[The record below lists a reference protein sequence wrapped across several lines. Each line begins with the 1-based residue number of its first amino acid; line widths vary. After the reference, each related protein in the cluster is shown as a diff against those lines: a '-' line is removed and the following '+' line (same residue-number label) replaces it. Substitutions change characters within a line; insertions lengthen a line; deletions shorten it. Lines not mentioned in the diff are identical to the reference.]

1 MQASNRLAFDGK
13 SPDAYLKTAAIRYF
27 ELKEVSLHREI
38 LPGMEWIRDL
48 LMNESV
54 AQTVII
60 YSFVIAVGVALGKVK
75 IYNISLGI
83 TFVLFAG
90 IAIGHFGFR
99 VNHEVLDFAKDFGL
113 ILFVFAVGLQ
123 VGPGFFSS
131 FRKGGLTLNLLAVM
145 IVLLGGVTVVILQYI
160 TGISMPVMV
169 GIMSGAVTNTPGLG
183 AAQDAYKEAASGMQ
197 GSEMADI
204 GLGYAVA
211 YPFGVL
217 GIILT
222 MMLIRRATGTDMAE
236 EIVQYE
242 RLQHPEENLPKSV
255 CITITNPS
263 VTGKKIRELKPLLHN
278 DAVISRVLHEGEMSV
293 AHSGSLLC
301 EGDVIL
307 LVAENGDIPGL
318 IQNFG
323 KESDMDLS
331 AQPGKLMSK
340 QVLVTCSSVNGKSL
354 ESLNIRSR
362 FDVNITRVY
371 RAGIE
376 LVASPK
382 FRLQIGDKITVVGD
396 ENAIEGVARLLGNSL
411 RRLNEPN
418 LFPIFIGIL
427 LGVLLGSIPVAI
439 GNMPTPVK
447 LGLAGGPLIVA
458 ILLSKFGY
466 KLSLT
471 SYTTPS
477 ANLMLRE
484 IGIVLFLASVGIKAG
499 EKFIPTLVSGD
510 GFLWMGYGSIIT
522 LAPIILAGLFTK
534 IVLKWNFFEVCGL
547 LAGSMTDPP
556 ALAFANSI
564 AQSEAPAVAYATV
577 YPLVMFLRIVIAQ
590 LLVMLFV

>member
-1 MQASNRLAFDGK
+1 M
-13 SPDAYLKTAAIRYF
+13 
-27 ELKEVSLHREI
+27 HREI

-145 IVLLGGVTVVILQYI
+145 IVLLGGVTVVILHYI

-510 GFLWMGYGSIIT
+510 GFLWMGYGAIIT

-534 IVLKWNFFEVCGL
+534 IVLKRNFFEVCGL